1 MFFFLKEPKTGT
13 AIIFF
18 IMRLVSEGMI
28 GALAEILTGFS
39 IINIIENWK
48 NEI

>member
-1 MFFFLKEPKTGT
+1 MFFFLKEPKTGI

-18 IMRLVSEGMI
+18 IIRLIFAGMI
-28 GALAEILTGFS
+28 DACAEILTGFS